1 MIKDE
6 VLIMASQLL
15 DGVTINDYSDYKI
28 IEIRNLSDELKEK
41 IKNELIVIC
50 HGEYALSSASNY
62 CSFTGT
68 IAELVNHRLPCEKD
82 KRVGAIGELLLN
94 VIIRVLGNLEIVSP
108 FFNIEERNVKKGF
121 DIIAF
126 DTNSDIWIVES
137 KAGELGNISN
147 ASLKVS
153 ERIHTAKRDL
163 IDRLNNENAQ
173 LWLNAIKS
181 VRSSVDSTDEKK
193 TVINLLENLSNTNIS
208 NDKNVLLGGT
218 VFCSYSTT
226 IDLEKIEALYKGIC
240 AKNNFSKL
248 QIIAIQKNT
257 FEAVVDFLYSLNV
270 H

>member
-1 MIKDE
+1 M
-6 VLIMASQLL
+6 VLQLL
-15 DGVTINDYSDYKI
+15 DGVTVSDSIDYKI

-68 IAELVNHRLPCEKD
+68 IAELVNHRLPHEKD

-94 VIIRVLGNLEIVSP
+94 VIIRVLGNLKIISP

-137 KAGELGNISN
+137 KAGELGAMVDANS
-147 ASLKVS
+147 KVS
-153 ERIHTAKRDL
+153 ERINTAKRDL
-163 IDRLNNENAQ
+163 IGRLNNENAQ

-193 TVINLLENLSNTNIS
+193 TVINLLENLSNTNVS
-208 NDKNVLLGGT
+208 DDKNVLLGGT

-226 IDLEKIEALYKGIC
+226 IDLEKIEALYNRIS
-240 AKNNFSKL
+240 AENNFSKL
-248 QIIAIQKNT
+248 QIITIQKET
-257 FEAVVDFLYSLNV
+257 FEAIVDYLYNLNV
-270 H
+270 C